1 MITKNTPKTGT
12 IKKKRLKVK
21 EWRKITG
28 KTLRVTIDI
37 FDKNF
42 KTKILLSD
50 EKAHYLL
57 IKGLVNQNVKQS

>member
-1 MITKNTPKTGT
+1 M
-12 IKKKRLKVK
+12 KVK
-21 EWRKITG
+21 EWEKITG